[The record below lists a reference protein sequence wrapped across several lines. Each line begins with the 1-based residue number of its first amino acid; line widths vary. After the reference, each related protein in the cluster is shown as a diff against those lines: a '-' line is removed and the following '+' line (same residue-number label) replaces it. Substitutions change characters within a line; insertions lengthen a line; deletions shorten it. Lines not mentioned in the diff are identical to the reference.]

1 MFDRDIIMIGQKRNV
16 VVLMVASV
24 LAVVCLT
31 GCQSQT
37 ACKAKETCMYE
48 PVAVW
53 DAASTGMEFDK
64 ILGIGIDRKG
74 RVYATAGKGEN
85 GVLVFDADGKIVDSW
100 GKGFISKHGL
110 RVINDKVWVTD
121 RERHIVMEFT
131 LDGRL
136 LRTLGTDGKSGL
148 GKNEF
153 NMPSDIAIA
162 PNGDI
167 YISDGFANSRVMRF
181 DADGIFKQSWGTKGD
196 GPAEFNLVHNIA
208 IDKKGRVYIADRENE
223 RVQIFDADGN
233 FLDQWE
239 HLGKAFGLYIDDE
252 TKLYITDGQSNK
264 VYIVD
269 EKGKVISTFG
279 KTGEAPGEFKMAHSI
294 TVDKKGN
301 IYVAEGDG
309 MRIQV
314 FSPKK

>member
-1 MFDRDIIMIGQKRNV
+1 MSKQKRNIF
-16 VVLMVASV
+16 VLIVASV
-24 LAVVCLT
+24 PAVVYLT
-31 GCQSQT
+31 GCKSET
-37 ACKAKETCMYE
+37 AYKTKEAYMYK
-48 PVAVW
+48 PVAIW
-53 DAASTGMEFDK
+53 DAASTGMELDK
-64 ILGIGIDRKG
+64 ILGIGIDSKG

-85 GVLVFDADGKIVDSW
+85 GVLVFNANGKVIGSW
-100 GKGFISKHGL
+100 GKGFVSKHGL

-131 LDGRL
+131 LDGKL

-148 GKNEF
+148 GTNEF

-167 YISDGFANSRVMRF
+167 YISDGYGNNRVMRF
-181 DADGIFKQSWGTKGD
+181 SAEGEFKQSWGTKGD
-196 GPAEFNLVHNIA
+196 GPGQFNLVHNIA

-223 RVQIFDADGN
+223 RIQIFDADGK
-233 FLDQWE
+233 FLDQWK
-239 HLGKAFGLYIDDE
+239 HVGKPFGLYIDDK
-252 TKLYITDGQSNK
+252 TKVYITDGRSNK
-264 VYIVD
+264 IYIVD
-269 EKGKVISTFG
+269 ENGNVISTFG
-279 KTGEAPGEFKMAHSI
+279 KTGKAPGEFQMAHSI
-294 TVDKKGN
+294 TLDSTGN

>member
-1 MFDRDIIMIGQKRNV
+1 MSGQKRIV
-16 VVLMVASV
+16 CILLMVFV
-24 LAVVCLT
+24 LAAVCLLD
-31 GCQSQT
+31 CQTQT
-37 ACKAKETCMYE
+37 AYKAKEACMYK
-48 PVAVW
+48 PVAIW
-53 DAASTGMEFDK
+53 DAASTGMELDK
-64 ILGIGIDRKG
+64 ILGIGIDSKG

-85 GVLVFDADGKIVDSW
+85 GVLVFNANGKVIGSW
-100 GKGFISKHGL
+100 GKGFVSKHGL

-131 LDGRL
+131 LDGKL
-136 LRTLGTDGKSGL
+136 MRTLGTDGKSGL
-148 GKNEF
+148 GANEF

-167 YISDGFANSRVMRF
+167 YISDGYGNSRVMRF
-181 DADGIFKQSWGTKGD
+181 SADGKFKQSWGTKGN
-196 GPAEFNLVHNIA
+196 GPGRFDLVHNIA
-208 IDKKGRVYIADRENE
+208 IDKNGRIYIADRENE

-233 FLDQWE
+233 FLEQWK
-239 HLGKAFGLYIDDE
+239 HVGKPFGLYINNK
-252 TKLYITDGQSNK
+252 TKIYITDGRSNK

-269 EKGKVISTFG
+269 ENGNVISTFG
-279 KTGEAPGEFKMAHSI
+279 KTGEAPGEFQMAHSI
-294 TVDKKGN
+294 TLDSTGN